1 LIQIQEKARRH
12 ARYRIVQEKR
22 SISTSQAS
30 KVTKRNI
37 HEEFPPTIRLTS
49 KASATSSSSS
59 PAPSDDFKILEAAV
73 ESDSA
78 SEGEND
84 PISRKLKAFSQRK
97 KKQGTLRGPPYKSS
111 SSSLS
116 REIPLPKDVP
126 LATTEDDEMMMNFVP
141 MLQEYLSCKYYAG
154 LIAWESD
161 GANHLVIH
169 SYPLL
174 VVNRPSTPETSTPP
188 DGLNDV
194 SPPHP
199 GFEAAPDLS
208 SGDAADSDS
217 EYVYDVYYRDVEG
230 ASALAGTSS
239 GEGVDVGG
247 IGGFGK
253 IAAL

>member
-1 LIQIQEKARRH
+1 MLHPPPRQSASSSSSFPARPSTPSSSSLRNSPSSSSLLGSGRRSKLSAPASPSSARSSNANLIQIQEKARRH

-141 MLQEYLSCKYYAG
+141 MLQEYLSC
-154 LIAWESD
+154 
-161 GANHLVIH
+161 NM
-169 SYPLL
+169 
-174 VVNRPSTPETSTPP
+174 R
-188 DGLNDV
+188 V
-194 SPPHP
+194 S
-199 GFEAAPDLS
+199 
-208 SGDAADSDS
+208 
-217 EYVYDVYYRDVEG
+217 
-230 ASALAGTSS
+230 
-239 GEGVDVGG
+239 
-247 IGGFGK
+247 
-253 IAAL
+253 